1 MRSRPMRSLSSTA
14 LVTLICGI
22 ACGAAARP
30 ARAAPPAPPSQTGT
44 AFLDVA
50 SFPTAKI
57 LIDEIDTGKV
67 TPEAHLQVAVGR
79 HKLTLV
85 TLDGARRRTLGFTVE
100 AGQTRKFTVHLAQ

>member
-1 MRSRPMRSLSSTA
+1 MRSVLSSTA
-14 LVTLICGI
+14 LVTLICGM
-22 ACGAAARP
+22 ACSVATRP
-30 ARAAPPAPPSQTGT
+30 ARAARRDAPSQTGA

-50 SFPTAKI
+50 SFPRAKI
-57 LIDEIDTGKV
+57 LIDEVDTGKV
-67 TPEAHLQVAVGR
+67 TPEAHLPVTVGR